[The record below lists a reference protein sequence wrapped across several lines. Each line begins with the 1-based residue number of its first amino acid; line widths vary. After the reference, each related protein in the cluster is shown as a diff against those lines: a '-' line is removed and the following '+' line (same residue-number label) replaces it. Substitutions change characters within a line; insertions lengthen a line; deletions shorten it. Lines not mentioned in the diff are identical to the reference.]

1 MAALKENRSM
11 TRRAALAAALLALL
25 LAPRPASPNDAAA
38 LGTWD
43 VVASTPDGP
52 MPSVMTLARVDGK
65 LKAEVELAGLKRTV
79 SDEALE
85 GDLLKLKV
93 EYEGVLYFMQGKIAG
108 ATMEGSWEGGGNSGT
123 LSARK
128 RP

>member
-1 MAALKENRSM
+1 MKRALFL
-11 TRRAALAAALLALL
+11 AVAFVALVLVGVSAGA
-25 LAPRPASPNDAAA
+25 NEKAA

-52 MPSVMTLARVDGK
+52 MPSVMTVTRAEGK
-65 LKAEVELAGLKRTV
+65 LKAAIDLGGMKRTV
-79 SDEALE
+79 SDETLE

-93 EYEGVLYFMQGKIAG
+93 QYEGVIYAIQAKIAG
-108 ATMEGSWEGGGNSGT
+108 DAMEGTWEGGGNSGSLKAT
-123 LSARK
+123 R